1 MSSGKEYTLDKIK
14 QKHSF
19 IEHSKFYKIY
29 NEYDNE
35 CNIYSNVDA
44 CYKDTKGLLSSPSKE
59 NELLK
64 KLYSNLYKI
73 FSTLNN
79 ITNDYFVNNPI
90 NDEKLCYLC
99 LKYWLYDQIITKDL
113 EDGQIIA
120 LFEGWKN
127 HIENEIIYKNLKPC
141 KFYNLNKDEINNI
154 RKVYALY
161 TIFYENNKNW
171 GSCNSDKCEYMDYF
185 GEALDEFINGINSC
199 SGKPSTDNYC
209 KEFDEF
215 VNLCKDKNQNAG
227 ISIYHEYMGYSP
239 DGSNKYLLSVEK
251 YKDKPLYIYL
261 KDEKLLNF
269 VKTSHF
275 ISTKNRTTI
284 AATSV
289 VGSAIGLS
297 SIFYYFYK
305 FTPFGS
311 PLRKGKGK
319 NIVNIDEDA
328 HKSLFNTSETEQAP
342 FKSRKY
348 NVAYQSFSNS

>member
-1 MSSGKEYTLDKIK
+1 MSNGTDNSLDKIREDY
-14 QKHSF
+14 SF
-19 IEHSKFYKIY
+19 IANSVFYKIY
-29 NEYDNE
+29 KEFDKTCKDYQGDRDASCPPDNLGDSGTPTE
-35 CNIYSNVDA
+35 VTD
-44 CYKDTKGLLSSPSKE
+44 
-59 NELLK
+59 LLK
-64 KLYSNLYKI
+64 KLYSNYYRVKEAYGGR
-73 FSTLNN
+73 N
-79 ITNDYFVNNPI
+79 NDYFTYYL
-90 NDEKLCYLC
+90 DEAKKIGCIC
-99 LKYWLYDQIITKDL
+99 LKYWLYDQTITKEL
-113 EDGQIIA
+113 EDDQINA
-120 LFEGWKN
+120 LFQGWKN

-261 KDEKLLNF
+261 KDKEMLNF
-269 VKTSHF
+269 LKTSNF
-275 ISTKNRTTI
+275 LSNKSTTI

-305 FTPFGS
+305 VNLNDIFKYKCCITI
-311 PLRKGKGK
+311 
-319 NIVNIDEDA
+319 NI
-328 HKSLFNTSETEQAP
+328 
-342 FKSRKY
+342 KY
-348 NVAYQSFSNS
+348 ASKFLLL